1 MPSGGRPCHDR
12 AVAVPLLPTRA
23 ARIPRSG
30 RDRVI
35 TGVAGGAARRLGV
48 DAHALRVALG
58 LTALTGGVGVVVY
71 AALAALSTA
80 PPADEPPAP
89 ATEPRRQIAFGC
101 AVAAALVWLRTVGA
115 WPGDALMVPAALVG
129 VASVVVWH
137 RAGSASSSADP
148 FERLLSGR
156 AGPVRLA
163 VGIVLAA
170 VGLVALA
177 GGSGAG
183 SLSRAAAALAL
194 ALGGA
199 AVAVGPFVGRLMAQV
214 SDEQRQRIRTEERAE
229 VAAHLHDSV
238 LQTLALMQR
247 STDDPRRLVLLARRQ
262 ERELRSWLFD
272 GRVGPAAG
280 TVAGDAEAMAAD
292 VELDHGVTVDLVVVG
307 DAPAD
312 ERSGALLAAAREAAV
327 NAAKHAGVDAVHV
340 YVEVEADEFVAYVR
354 DTGAGFDRGAVG
366 ADRRG
371 IAESIEGRLA
381 RVRGVAVLDTSPGA
395 GTEWELRVPR

>member
-1 MPSGGRPCHDR
+1 
-12 AVAVPLLPTRA
+12 VAVPLLPSRTV
-23 ARIPRSG
+23 RIPRSG
-30 RDRVI
+30 RDRVV

-58 LTALTGGVGVVVY
+58 LTAFTGGVGVVVY
-71 AALAALSTA
+71 AGLAALSTA
-80 PPADEPPAP
+80 PPSDEPPAP
-89 ATEPRRQIAFGC
+89 ATEPRRQLAFGC
-101 AVAAALVWLRTVGA
+101 AVGAVLLWLRTIGL
-115 WPGDALMVPAALVG
+115 WPGDGLMLPAALVG
-129 VASVVVWH
+129 AASVVVWH
-137 RAGSASSSADP
+137 RAGASSVAADP

-156 AGPVRLA
+156 AGPVRLG
-163 VGIVLAA
+163 VGIVLVAA
-170 VGLVALA
+170 GLVALA
-177 GGSGAG
+177 GGRGAG

-199 AVAVGPFVGRLMAQV
+199 AVAVGPFVGRLVQQV

-280 TVAGDAEAMAAD
+280 TVAGDADAMAAD
-292 VELDHGVTVDLVVVG
+292 VELDHGVTVELVVVG
-307 DAPAD
+307 DAPSD
-312 ERSGALLAAAREAAV
+312 ERSGALLAAAREATV
-327 NAAKHAGVDAVHV
+327 NAAKHAGVDVV
-340 YVEVEADEFVAYVR
+340 RLYVEVEPDALVAYVR
-354 DTGAGFDRGAVG
+354 DTGQGFVRDTVD

-371 IAESIEGRLA
+371 IVESIEGRLT
-381 RVRGVAVLDTSPGA
+381 RVRGSASLDTASGV